1 MKDYK
6 WTFNIKNRVMAAS
19 CFNFAM
25 AVKNFG
31 MLNSQGAKA
40 PSNQLNSGIGGD
52 WISIQVSEDVS
63 TVQIVALYLAY

>member
-6 WTFNIKNRVMAAS
+6 GTFNIKNRVMAAS
-19 CFNFAM
+19 CFNFGM

-31 MLNSQGAKA
+31 MLNLQGAKA
-40 PSNQLNSGIGGD
+40 PSNQLSSGISGD
-52 WISIQVSEDVS
+52 WVSIQVSEDVS